1 MTQVIP
7 KLVTFEDFAA
17 WRPEGG
23 RYELH
28 DDVIVEMAQP
38 VGDHEDIVRF
48 LVERIAVEYVRNG
61 LPYSIPKTALVQS
74 ASSQSCYSPDLLLVN
89 RPALKLEPLWQKYS
103 TVKFADSIPLVIE
116 VVSTNWRDDYH
127 KKLGE
132 YVRAAS
138 RREEIGIKEYWIVD
152 YLTIGG
158 KKFIGNP
165 KEPTIS
171 LYQLVDGEYQV
182 TQFRGNERI
191 VSPTFPELDLTAE
204 EIFQAGAYPA

>member
-1 MTQVIP
+1 MSQAIP

-28 DDVIVEMAQP
+28 DGVIVEKAQP
-38 VGDHEDIVRF
+38 AGDHDDIVGF
-48 LVERIAVEYVRNG
+48 LVEKIAVEYVRNG

-74 ASSQSCYSPDLLLVN
+74 PTSQSCYSPDLLLLN

-103 TVKFADSIPLVIE
+103 TVKFAGSIALVIE

-127 KKLGE
+127 KKLRE
-132 YVRAAS
+132 Y
-138 RREEIGIKEYWIVD
+138 EEIGIKEYWIVD
-152 YLTIGG
+152 YLAIGG
-158 KKFIGNP
+158 KKFLGNP
-165 KEPTIS
+165 KQPTIS
-171 LYQLVDGEYQV
+171 VYQLVDGDYQV

-191 VSPTFPELDLTAE
+191 VSPIFPELDLTAE
-204 EIFQAGAYPA
+204 QIFQPFA

>member
-1 MTQVIP
+1 MTQAIP

-28 DDVIVEMAQP
+28 DGVIVEMAQP
-38 VGDHEDIVRF
+38 AGDHEDIVGF
-48 LVERIAVEYVRNG
+48 LVEKIAVEYVRNG

-74 ASSQSCYSPDLLLVN
+74 PTSQSCYSPDLLLLN

-103 TVKFADSIPLVIE
+103 TVKFADSIVLAIE

-132 YVRAAS
+132 Y
-138 RREEIGIKEYWIVD
+138 EEIGIKEYWIVD
-152 YLTIGG
+152 YLAIGG
-158 KKFIGNP
+158 KKFLGNP
-165 KEPTIS
+165 KQPTIS
-171 LYQLVDGEYQV
+171 VYQLVDGEYQV

-204 EIFQAGAYPA
+204 QIFQPFG

>member
-1 MTQVIP
+1 MTQAIP

-17 WRPEGG
+17 WRPEDG

-28 DDVIVEMAQP
+28 DGVIVEIAQP
-38 VGDHEDIVRF
+38 AGEHEDIVGF
-48 LVERIAVEYVRNG
+48 LVEKIAVEYVRNG

-74 ASSQSCYSPDLLLVN
+74 PSSQSCYSPDLLLLN
-89 RPALKLEPLWQKYS
+89 RPALKLEQLWQKYS
-103 TVKFADSIPLVIE
+103 TVKFADSIVLVIE

-132 YVRAAS
+132 Y
-138 RREEIGIKEYWIVD
+138 EEIGIKEYWIVD
-152 YLTIGG
+152 YLAIGG

-165 KEPTIS
+165 KQPTIS
-171 LYQLVDGEYQV
+171 VYQLVDGEYQV
-182 TQFRGNERI
+182 TQFRSNERI

-204 EIFQAGAYPA
+204 QIFQAGGYPA

>member
-1 MTQVIP
+1 MTQAIL

-28 DDVIVEMAQP
+28 NGVIVEMAQP
-38 VGDHEDIVRF
+38 VGDHEDIVGF
-48 LVERIAVEYVRNG
+48 LVEKIAVEYVRSG

-74 ASSQSCYSPDLLLVN
+74 ASSQSCYSPDLLLLN

-103 TVKFADSIPLVIE
+103 TVQFADSIPLVIE

-127 KKLGE
+127 KKVGE

-138 RREEIGIKEYWIVD
+138 RREEVGIKEYWIVD
-152 YLTIGG
+152 YLAIGG

-165 KEPTIS
+165 KQPTIS
-171 LYQLVDGEYQV
+171 VYQLVDGEYQIS
-182 TQFRGNERI
+182 QFRGDDRI
-191 VSPTFPELDLTAE
+191 ISTIFPELNLTAE
-204 EIFQAGAYPA
+204 QIFQAGYLPT

>member
-1 MTQVIP
+1 VTQAIP

-17 WRPEGG
+17 WRPECG

-28 DDVIVEMAQP
+28 DGVIVEMAQP
-38 VGDHEDIVRF
+38 VGDHEDIVGF
-48 LVERIAVEYVRNG
+48 LVEKIAVEYVRNG

-74 ASSQSCYSPDLLLVN
+74 ASSQSCYSPDLLLLN

-103 TVKFADSIPLVIE
+103 TVKLADSISLVIE

-132 YVRAAS
+132 Y
-138 RREEIGIKEYWIVD
+138 EEIGIKEYWIVD
-152 YLTIGG
+152 YLAVGG

-165 KEPTIS
+165 KQPTIS
-171 LYQLVDGEYQV
+171 VYQLVDGEYQV

-191 VSPTFPELDLTAE
+191 VSPTFPDLDLTAE
-204 EIFQAGAYPA
+204 QIFQAGAYPA

>member
-1 MTQVIP
+1 MTQAIP
-7 KLVTFEDFAA
+7 QLVTFEDFAA

-28 DDVIVEMAQP
+28 DGVIVEMAQP
-38 VGDHEDIVRF
+38 LGDHQDIVGF
-48 LVERIAVEYVRNG
+48 LAEKITVEYVRNG
-61 LPYSIPKTALVQS
+61 LHYSIPKTALVQS
-74 ASSQSCYSPDLLLVN
+74 ASSQSCYSLDLLLLN
-89 RPALKLEPLWQKYS
+89 RLALKLEPLWHKYS

-132 YVRAAS
+132 Y
-138 RREEIGIKEYWIVD
+138 EEIGIKEYWIVD

-165 KEPTIS
+165 KQPTLS
-171 LYQLVDGEYQV
+171 VYQLVDGEYQA

-204 EIFQAGAYPA
+204 QIFQAGGYPA

>member
-1 MTQVIP
+1 MTQALR
-7 KLVTFEDFAA
+7 KLVKFEDFVV

-28 DDVIVEMAQP
+28 DGVIVEMAQP
-38 VGDHEDIVRF
+38 GGDNEDIVGF
-48 LVERIAVEYVRNG
+48 LVEKIAVEYVRNG

-74 ASSQSCYSPDLLLVN
+74 ASSQSCYSPDLLLLN

-103 TVKFADSIPLVIE
+103 TVEFADSIPLVIE

-132 YVRAAS
+132 Y
-138 RREEIGIKEYWIVD
+138 EEIGIKEYWIVD
-152 YLTIGG
+152 YLAIGG

-165 KEPTIS
+165 KQPTIS
-171 LYQLVDGEYQV
+171 VYQLVEGEYQV
-182 TQFRGNERI
+182 TQFRGDDRI
-191 VSPTFPELDLTAE
+191 ESLTFPELNLTAKQ
-204 EIFQAGAYPA
+204 IFESANQSS

>member
-1 MTQVIP
+1 MTQAIQ

-17 WRPEGG
+17 WRPEVG

-28 DDVIVEMAQP
+28 DGVIVEMAQP
-38 VGDHEDIVRF
+38 VGDNEDIVGF
-48 LVERIAVEYVRNG
+48 LVEKIAVEYVRNG

-74 ASSQSCYSPDLLLVN
+74 ASSQSCYSYYSPDLLLLN

-103 TVKFADSIPLVIE
+103 TVKLADSIPLVIE

-132 YVRAAS
+132 Y
-138 RREEIGIKEYWIVD
+138 EEIGIKEYWIVD
-152 YLTIGG
+152 YLAFGG

-171 LYQLVDGEYQV
+171 VYQLVDGEYQV
-182 TQFRGNERI
+182 TQFRGDERI

-204 EIFQAGAYPA
+204 QIFQAGGYSV

>member
-1 MTQVIP
+1 MTQAIP
-7 KLVTFEDFAA
+7 KLVTFEEFAE

-28 DDVIVEMAQP
+28 DGVIVEMAQP
-38 VGDHEDIVRF
+38 VGDHEDIVGF
-48 LVERIAVEYVRNG
+48 LVEKIAVEYVRND

-74 ASSQSCYSPDLLLVN
+74 ASSQSCYSPDLLLLN

-103 TVKFADSIPLVIE
+103 TVKLADSIPLVIE

-132 YVRAAS
+132 Y
-138 RREEIGIKEYWIVD
+138 EEIGIKEYWIVD
-152 YLTIGG
+152 YLALGG

-165 KEPTIS
+165 KQPTIS
-171 LYQLVDGEYQV
+171 VYQLFDGEYQV

-204 EIFQAGAYPA
+204 QIFQAGAYPA

>member
-28 DDVIVEMAQP
+28 DGVIVEMAQP
-38 VGDHEDIVRF
+38 VGDHEDIVGF

-89 RPALKLEPLWQKYS
+89 PPALKLEPLWQKYS

-138 RREEIGIKEYWIVD
+138 RRKEIGIKEYWIVD
-152 YLTIGG
+152 YLAIGG

>member
-1 MTQVIP
+1 MTKAIS

-28 DDVIVEMAQP
+28 DGVIVEMAQP
-38 VGDHEDIVRF
+38 VGDHEDIIGF
-48 LVERIAVEYVRNG
+48 LAEKITVEYVRNG

-74 ASSQSCYSPDLLLVN
+74 ASSQSCYSPDLLLLN

-103 TVKFADSIPLVIE
+103 TVKLANSIPLVIE

-132 YVRAAS
+132 Y
-138 RREEIGIKEYWIVD
+138 EEIGIKEYWIVD
-152 YLTIGG
+152 YLAVGG
-158 KKFIGNP
+158 KKFLGNP
-165 KEPTIS
+165 KQPTIS
-171 LYQLVDGEYQV
+171 VYQLLDGEYQV

-204 EIFQAGAYPA
+204 QIFQAGGYPI